1 MKENNTLKPMDY
13 VEQAVGLNRIQGTG
27 LVLIDAMRAGDTEVS
42 GETLAKF
49 MGDWLGRFTVPMRTV
64 KDIQQA
70 ITGDEALTDTRSNKM
85 GSNIIN
91 PTISNFP
98 FSEKV
103 LPEKRSAIHE
113 GPIKSEP
120 VTILGMEI
128 PPGIARQTLGVTV
141 RKKNLIEAEVD
152 RLGISYSAFSFKTG
166 LKKADRYLARLIAPK
181 LLRDTAAMMNSK
193 TAVSKILPKAEFI
206 KELEPG
212 VAYKDLSDNGKR
224 LALRE
229 MFRQQ
234 KMIANKQFK
243 ILEPKMWREMK
254 LERVPEVK
262 REYFEERTGT

>member
-1 MKENNTLKPMDY
+1 
-13 VEQAVGLNRIQGTG
+13 V
-27 LVLIDAMRAGDTEVS
+27 
-42 GETLAKF
+42 
-49 MGDWLGRFTVPMRTV
+49 RTV
-64 KDIQQA
+64 KDVQQA
-70 ITGDEALTDTRSNKM
+70 ITGTEELTDTRSNLT

-98 FSEKV
+98 FSERI
-103 LPEKRSAIHE
+103 LPQKRSAIHE

-128 PPGIARQTLGVTV
+128 PAGIARQTLGVTV
-141 RKKNLIEAEVD
+141 RKKNDIEAEVD
-152 RLGISYSAFSFKTG
+152 RLGINYSAFSFKTG
-166 LKKADRYLARLIAPK
+166 LKQADRYLSRLIAPK
-181 LLRDTAAMMNSK
+181 LLRDTSAMM
-193 TAVSKILPKAEFI
+193 VSDAPVSSILPKAEFI
-206 KELEPG
+206 RELEPG

-243 ILEPKMWREMK
+243 ILEPELWRKMK
-254 LERVPEVK
+254 LERIPEVK

>member
-1 MKENNTLKPMDY
+1 
-13 VEQAVGLNRIQGTG
+13 
-27 LVLIDAMRAGDTEVS
+27 
-42 GETLAKF
+42 
-49 MGDWLGRFTVPMRTV
+49 MRTV

-70 ITGDEALTDTRSNKM
+70 ITGTEELTDPRSNVV

-98 FSEKV
+98 FSERL
-103 LPEKRSAIHE
+103 LPQKRSAIHE

-152 RLGISYSAFSFKTG
+152 RLGISYGAFSFKTG
-166 LKKADRYLARLIAPK
+166 LKKADRYLSRLIAPK
-181 LLRDTAAMMNSK
+181 LLRDTAAMMNSD
-193 TAVSKILPKAEFI
+193 APVSSILPKAEFI

-212 VAYKDLSDNGKR
+212 VPYKDLSDNGKR

-243 ILEPKMWREMK
+243 ILEPKLWREMK
-254 LERVPEVK
+254 LERIPEVK